1 MHTMKSESSVCIT
14 PWNQTTSKCPFSCF
28 RIQDVFQLCLS
39 KNVFSKKDSLKN
51 LWRHYREITII
62 KFRIKTDTWQVTDST
77 VWCTPRGLTPGM
89 MHTAEF
95 LYTFFMTL
103 LCDAHRR
110 TWLRG
115 GMHTAELDSMEWC
128 TPGSLTQQ
136 YDAHAQWCTP
146 QSFLKIRISRQ
157 NRNRIRK
164 FLTLFI
170 RGPDGFESWKIWKSK
185 LSWHTPFNM
194 ETNLQKCRTIQISLF
209 ENSEPVNKKIKKGS

>member
-1 MHTMKSESSVCIT
+1 MTSPDCPFKSNQRQSKILILTPKCAVWLCGVMHTAELDSTEGCTLWSLSPRCASHHGIRLLQNVRFLVFEFKTSFNYVYKKIYSV
-14 PWNQTTSKCPFSCF
+14 
-28 RIQDVFQLCLS
+28 
-39 KNVFSKKDSLKN
+39 KKIPSKN

-77 VWCTPRGLTPGM
+77 VWCTLRGLTLGM

-115 GMHTAELDSMEWC
+115 RGGMHTAELDSMGWC

-136 YDAHAQWCTP
+136 YDAQWCTP
-146 QSFLKIRISRQ
+146 QSF
-157 NRNRIRK
+157 
-164 FLTLFI
+164 
-170 RGPDGFESWKIWKSK
+170 
-185 LSWHTPFNM
+185 
-194 ETNLQKCRTIQISLF
+194 
-209 ENSEPVNKKIKKGS
+209 